1 MKNLKYFLKGIS
13 RNVLLLGLVSLLTDL
28 SSQMVFPLVP
38 LFLTSLGAGATIIG
52 IVEGAADT
60 TAALLK
66 VFS

>member
-1 MKNLKYFLKGIS
+1 MI
-13 RNVLLLGLVSLLTDL
+13 LLGLVSLLTDL
-28 SSQMVFPLVP
+28 SSQMVFPLIP
-38 LFLTSLGAGATIIG
+38 LFLTSFGAGATIIG